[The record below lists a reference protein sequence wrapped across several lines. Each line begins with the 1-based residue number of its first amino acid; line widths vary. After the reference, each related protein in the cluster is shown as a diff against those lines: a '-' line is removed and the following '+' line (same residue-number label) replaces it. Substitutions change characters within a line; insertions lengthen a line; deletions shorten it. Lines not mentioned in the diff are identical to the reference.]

1 MRWPNFLKPFEAD
14 VVVISLTGIVDRTR
28 GALALAF
35 GPRRVTP
42 ARRSLLQRPTVVLM
56 TFFALALLAMAYVDR
71 PLGQWM
77 LSFPKELVGL
87 ARFITDLGEGLEV
100 LVVTG
105 VLTILGLC
113 FPVARLSRQVRAGFD
128 SLAAGSAYVF
138 FAVAG
143 GGIVS
148 NLVKNMIG
156 RARPRTL
163 NPIDPFVYDP
173 FAFKSA
179 FAAFPS
185 GHSATAGAMA
195 MALALMFP
203 RLRGILIPIGVLV
216 CMTRLFLGAHWTS
229 DALMGWA
236 VGVAFALWLA
246 HHLAGRGLVF
256 GYGADGRLAP
266 RRPRRSLRAV
276 WRALGQGLPGWMR
289 ALGGAVATEARVAP
303 GLIKTMGADMIS
315 YGRWLVGRGE
325 R

>member
-1 MRWPNFLKPFEAD
+1 VAIDW
-14 VVVISLTGIVDRTR
+14 SGIGQRAR
-28 GALALAF
+28 GAFALAF
-35 GPRRVTP
+35 GPRRTTP
-42 ARRSLLQRPTVVLM
+42 ARRSRLQRPIVVLT

-100 LVVTG
+100 LVAAG
-105 VLTILGLC
+105 VLTILGLVY
-113 FPVARLSRQVRAGFD
+113 PVARLSRRVKAGFD
-128 SLAAGSAYVF
+128 SVTAASAYVF
-138 FAVAG
+138 VAVAG

-156 RARPRTL
+156 RARPRTF
-163 NPIDPFVYDP
+163 NPIDPFYYDP

-203 RLRGILIPIGVLV
+203 RLRGIVIPLGALV
-216 CMTRLFLGAHWTS
+216 CMTRMFLGAHWTS

-236 VGVAFALWLA
+236 VGVAFALWFA

-256 GYGADGRLAP
+256 GYGTDGRLHP
-266 RRPRRSLRAV
+266 RAPRRSLRALA
-276 WRALGQGLPGWMR
+276 RALTAR
-289 ALGGAVATEARVAP
+289 APNWLKSLAGFLAVEATIAP
-303 GLIKTMGADMIS
+303 KLIRTMGDDLVN
-315 YGRWLVGRGE
+315 YGRWLSGRRE

>member
-1 MRWPNFLKPFEAD
+1 MAGPVTM
-14 VVVISLTGIVDRTR
+14 VVTR
-28 GALALAF
+28 ARRALARAF
-35 GPRRVTP
+35 GPVRVRP
-42 ARRSLLQRPTVVLM
+42 ARRSLLQRPIVVLV
-56 TFFALALLAMAYVDR
+56 TFFVLALLAMAYVDR

-77 LSFPKELVGL
+77 LSFPVELVGL

-100 LVVTG
+100 LVVAG
-105 VLTILGLC
+105 VLTIIGLVY
-113 FPVARLSRQVRAGFD
+113 PVARLTRRVRAGFD
-128 SLAAGSAYVF
+128 SLTAGSAYVF

-143 GGIVS
+143 GGLAA
-148 NLVKNMIG
+148 NLIKNMIG

-163 NPIDPFVYDP
+163 SPIDPYVFDP

-203 RLRGILIPIGVLV
+203 RLRGLLIPIGVLV

-236 VGVAFALWLA
+236 VGVAFALGLA
-246 HHLAGRGLVF
+246 HILAHRGLVF
-256 GYGADGRLAP
+256 NYGADGRLAP
-266 RRPRRSLRAV
+266 RRPRRSLRA
-276 WRALGQGLPGWMR
+276 LGQALFDGLPGFIR
-289 ALGGAVATEARVAP
+289 VPAHAIAAEAAIAP
-303 GLIKTMGADMIS
+303 GLIRTMGQDLVS
-315 YGRWLVGRGE
+315 YGRWLTGRGSD